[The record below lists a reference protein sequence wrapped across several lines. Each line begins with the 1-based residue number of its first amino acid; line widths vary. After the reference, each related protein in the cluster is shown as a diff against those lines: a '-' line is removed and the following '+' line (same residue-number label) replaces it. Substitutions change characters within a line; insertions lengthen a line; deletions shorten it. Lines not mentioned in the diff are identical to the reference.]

1 MPLVQRILAIML
13 LRAGPQDVPY
23 STSLLAAV
31 TFLYLAGG
39 IVVLTTA
46 LATSQAV
53 ANMMLDIAVL
63 FAFSYFCLSL
73 LGFRARFVQTVT
85 ALAGVGIVYHLL
97 AWPLFIQIHG
107 MQPEQQGV
115 KIAGLLMLLL
125 ISWQVLV
132 FAHVFRHAMQ
142 LSMARALALSFG
154 YLFLSMAA
162 AEIIFP
168 GS

>member
-1 MPLVQRILAIML
+1 MPIVQRILAVML

-23 STSLLAAV
+23 SSALLAVV
-31 TFLYLAGG
+31 TLLYLAGG
-39 IVVLTTA
+39 VLVLKTA
-46 LATSQAV
+46 MAISQAV
-53 ANMMLDIAVL
+53 ANMVLDLAVL

-73 LGFRARFVQTVT
+73 LGFRARFVQTAT
-85 ALAGVGIVYHLL
+85 ALAGVGTVYHLL

-115 KIAGLLMLLL
+115 KITALLMLLL

-142 LSMARALALSFG
+142 LSMVRALALSFG